1 MLSVFQKVAIPAL
14 FLFTANAAF
23 AESLPEARS
32 KFETKIVQQ
41 VEDDGFRF
49 PTPPSNLFSI
59 VQYESQVGAL
69 SAMLSKPV
77 DPNKKYP
84 AIIWLTG
91 GFPVGGIGESAWM
104 PKSKSNDQSAK
115 AYREAGIIMMYPS
128 LRGTM
133 GNPGQQEGFYGE
145 VDDVIS
151 ALHYLQKQPYV
162 DASQIYL
169 GGHSTG
175 GTLALLVAE
184 STDEFKTI
192 FSFGPVAGNLNYGTA
207 NALHDPDIKQ
217 ENILRSPYYFL
228 DSIQSPT
235 YVIEGE
241 EGNYDMLQVLDNH
254 NSNSNVHFL
263 PIKGANHF
271 STLQPINEY
280 LADRIIS
287 SQDQPVDV
295 SVEAVQSQYDER
307 SAR

>member
-1 MLSVFQKVAIPAL
+1 MLSVFQKVALPAL

-77 DPNKKYP
+77 DPKKKYP

-151 ALHYLQKQPYV
+151 ALHYLQKQPF
-162 DASQIYL
+162 
-169 GGHSTG
+169 
-175 GTLALLVAE
+175 GTLKRRTVVYLHQCNWTFP
-184 STDEFKTI
+184 SGWKTHQTKPLGRRYYRLSNA
-192 FSFGPVAGNLNYGTA
+192 FS
-207 NALHDPDIKQ
+207 D
-217 ENILRSPYYFL
+217 
-228 DSIQSPT
+228 
-235 YVIEGE
+235 
-241 EGNYDMLQVLDNH
+241 
-254 NSNSNVHFL
+254 
-263 PIKGANHF
+263 
-271 STLQPINEY
+271 
-280 LADRIIS
+280 
-287 SQDQPVDV
+287 
-295 SVEAVQSQYDER
+295 
-307 SAR
+307 

>member
-49 PTPPSNLFSI
+49 PTPPGNLFSI

-77 DPNKKYP
+77 DPNKKSP

-104 PKSKSNDQSAK
+104 PKPKSNDQSAK

-175 GTLALLVAE
+175 GTLALLVSE

-271 STLQPINEY
+271 STLQPINEF

-295 SVEAVQSQYDER
+295 SVEAVQSHYNAR